1 METKHGKGEEGG
13 RWRWRRGVLTGECF
27 SLVRLNCANKMPPY
41 IARQQ
46 GGLLDELLCVVLAKV
61 ALACIV
67 ACAYVFYGLVFGY
80 GHKSWRASW
89 RVGCDGSDTIAD
101 LAERPVQ
108 LRDSF

>member
-1 METKHGKGEEGG
+1 MGRKGEEEV
-13 RWRWRRGVLTGECF
+13 RRGREVLTGECF
-27 SLVRLNCANKMPPY
+27 SLVRLNCANKMPPHV
-41 IARQQ
+41 ARQQ

-67 ACAYVFYGLVFGY
+67 ACAYVFCGLVFGY

-89 RVGCDGSDTIAD
+89 KVGHDGNDTNAD
-101 LAERPVQ
+101 LGERRAQ